1 MKQESFN
8 KFEAQG
14 IGLPF
19 AVTKSGETMVSQ
31 SGESLKSKLAQVG
44 TVIFETI
51 GAVGRVK
58 IDTLEI
64 VGDAKTV
71 VMDFEDEN
79 MLGSLFELKEGT
91 VITDVVNSLKTLKVE
106 PHVEAVVKHEEAPK
120 PALTINI
127 LDDIKAMLKEYVG
140 DFADRIYQNQI
151 KAQRIKTD
159 EVHEEDARRL
169 IFALGKAAGMIIGPS
184 KGKELTNKLLA
195 KLK

>member
-8 KFEAQG
+8 KFEEKG

-19 AVTKSGETMVSQ
+19 AVSKSGETMVSQ

-64 VGDAKTV
+64 IGDAKSV
-71 VMDFEDEN
+71 VMDFDDEN
-79 MLGSLFELKEGT
+79 LLGSLFEPKDGT
-91 VITDVVNSLKTLKVE
+91 VISEIVDSLKTLKVE
-106 PHVEAVVKHEEAPK
+106 PHVEALVKHEEAPK
-120 PALTINI
+120 PALTINV

-159 EVHEEDARRL
+159 DLHEEDARRL